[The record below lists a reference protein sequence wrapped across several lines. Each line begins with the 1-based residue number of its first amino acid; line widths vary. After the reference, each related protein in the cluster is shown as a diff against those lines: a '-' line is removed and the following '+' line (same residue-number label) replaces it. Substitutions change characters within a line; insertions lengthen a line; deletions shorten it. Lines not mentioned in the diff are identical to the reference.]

1 LIDDLRDAS
10 PEFAQWWPHQDVPGT
25 IEGHKV
31 MEHLALG
38 RLEFEHITLQ
48 LPGDPAVRIMIFTPN
63 PATRTKLERLL
74 EPVTSR

>member
-1 LIDDLRDAS
+1 
-10 PEFAQWWPHQDVPGT
+10 
-25 IEGHKV
+25 